1 MDPHELLQIA
11 ARATIVYFLT
21 LLAVRLLGKR
31 EIGNFTAFD
40 LIVSL
45 IIGESV
51 DEAIYGDVTM
61 VKFIVLLA
69 TIVIWH
75 LANSWASYKSK
86 LVDRITGA
94 EPTVLVEHGHIQ
106 QDALAHE
113 RMSEDELWSEL
124 RLQGVDDLS
133 EISCATLEPGGKVS
147 VLLEEWAKPL
157 QKGDI
162 AGLVK
167 KKDAAED

>member
-1 MDPHELLQIA
+1 MDPNELLQIA

-31 EIGNFTAFD
+31 EIGTFTAFD

-51 DEAIYGDVTM
+51 DEAIYGEVTM

-69 TIVIWH
+69 TIVIWEFV
-75 LANSWASYKSK
+75 NSWASYKSK
-86 LVDRITGA
+86 LVERITSAG
-94 EPTVLVEHGHIQ
+94 PSVLVEHGKIK
-106 QDALAHE
+106 QDALARE

-124 RLQGVDDLS
+124 RLMEVEDLA
-133 EISCATLEPGGKVS
+133 EIKKATMEPGGQVS
-147 VLLEEWAKPL
+147 VILEEWARPL
-157 QKGDI
+157 QKGDLPG
-162 AGLVK
+162 AA
-167 KKDAAED
+167 KKD